1 MNEEIEKLLSQLS
14 KLESQIE
21 EAIDAKSEKFFQE
34 LKDGK
39 AQFDE
44 ATLSA
49 HRAVKTGI
57 NKYIFKTNLATL
69 LSIPF
74 VYGMMIPFVILDL
87 GLFIFQWT
95 CFSFWQ
101 IPKVKRADFIVIDR
115 HSLAYLNIIEK
126 INCAY
131 CGYGNG
137 LFAYGHEIASLTEQ
151 YWCPIKH
158 AKRPAAAHKRYKDF
172 VQYGDAGG
180 FKKSSQ
186 QFREKLKQIE

>member
-14 KLESQIE
+14 KLETQIE
-21 EAIDAKSEKFFQE
+21 EAIDAKSEKFFQG

-49 HRAVKTGI
+49 HRAVKTGVD
-57 NKYIFKTNLATL
+57 KYIFKTNLATL

-74 VYGMMIPFVILDL
+74 VYGMMIPFVILDF
-87 GLFIFQWT
+87 GLFVYQLT
-95 CFSFWQ
+95 CFSLWQ
-101 IPKVKRADFIVIDR
+101 IPKVKRADYIVIDR
-115 HSLAYLNIIEK
+115 QSLAYLNIIEK
-126 INCAY
+126 INCVY

-137 LFAYGHEIASLTEQ
+137 LLAYGHEIASLTEQ

-158 AKRPAAAHKRYKDF
+158 AKRPAATHKRYKDF
-172 VQYGDAGG
+172 LQYGDAEG
-180 FKKSSQ
+180 FKKSSELYRAKL
-186 QFREKLKQIE
+186 REIE